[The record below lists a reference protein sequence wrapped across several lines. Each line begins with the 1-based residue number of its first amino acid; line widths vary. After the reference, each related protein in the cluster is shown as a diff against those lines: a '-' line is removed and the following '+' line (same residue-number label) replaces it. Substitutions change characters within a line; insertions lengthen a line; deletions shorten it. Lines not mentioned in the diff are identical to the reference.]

1 MFTMNVEIIVRRL
14 SLTAGAGQFLSSDTR
29 VRDSSEQELCPSE
42 ADSFEFWVSNEF
54 LLVSL
59 VLEEEEE
66 EEADERGL
74 LPWAWLQES
83 SLGGEDRVC
92 SCLKSLWISPSERL
106 VFSTSSPRAQ
116 RLASSLLQIKQRSSV
131 SRSFVQARL
140 VRSPG
145 TCPDPAAVGRSW
157 RG

>member
-1 MFTMNVEIIVRRL
+1 MTVGIIVRRS
-14 SLTAGAGQFLSSDTR
+14 SLTTAAGQFLSPG
-29 VRDSSEQELCPSE
+29 VRDSSEQELCPSA

-66 EEADERGL
+66 EEEADETGL
-74 LPWAWLQES
+74 LSWAWLQES

-92 SCLKSLWISPSERL
+92 SCLKSLWICPSERL
-106 VFSTSSPRAQ
+106 IFSTSSPRV
-116 RLASSLLQIKQRSSV
+116 RHLASSLLQIKQRGSV
-131 SRSFVQARL
+131 SRSFVRARL
-140 VRSPG
+140 VRLPG
-145 TCPDPAAVGRSW
+145 TCPDPGAFDRSR